1 MATDVSYG
9 INLAGIP
16 KLITAID
23 AYQKA
28 INEPYVGMSEKTLTK
43 YIKGE
48 KAKLA
53 LAQYFKALDK
63 EAASFTKALDK
74 LEQSLEEL
82 KTGYANQDSSAATA
96 VNTHTTKLK
105 S

>member
-9 INLAGIP
+9 INIAGIP

-23 AYQKA
+23 NYQKA

-43 YIKGE
+43 YIKGD
-48 KAKLA
+48 KAKAA
-53 LAQYFKALDK
+53 LVQYFKALDK

-74 LEQSLEEL
+74 LEQSLNEL
-82 KTGYANQDSSAATA
+82 KAGYDKQDSSAASS

>member
-9 INLAGIP
+9 INIAGIP
-16 KLITAID
+16 KLIAAID

-43 YIKGE
+43 YIKGD
-48 KAKLA
+48 KAKAA
-53 LAQYFKALDK
+53 LVQYFKALDK
-63 EAASFTKALDK
+63 EAASFTKTLDN
-74 LEQSLEEL
+74 LEQSLNEL
-82 KTGYANQDSSAATA
+82 KTAYEKQDASAAGN
-96 VNTHTTKLK
+96 VNTATTKLK